1 MRQLLFRVSNQELD
15 APIDSRRNTCL
26 HIAAH
31 NGNAEIVH
39 LLLRRGASREILND
53 QGQTAE
59 QVAKANDTIQVLF
72 KASIRPSSSVLTN
85 SAQGS
90 HFVAATPDIELW
102 LDTYEYA
109 HRISTQNREYLKR
122 WLIRIPYTKLINEL
136 EEGYINQLLNMPP
149 TFSDNLKQ
157 YMHLA
162 RIEQS
167 PLPLI
172 VAFTEEQ
179 CFSQRL
185 NADLA
190 LLGSD
195 FRFQSSH
202 VKQRAREN
210 ISSHRDNEAPKGA
223 GQYIYAAI
231 IMNHPV
237 LEQYY
242 CTGQTFRGM
251 NITGKD
257 LGSYVVGSIVLT
269 RSFLSTSKRRD
280 VAEMFLNFNDPMVH
294 SPVLCIYN
302 VKNLSSSLDIESIS
316 KFKDEKEA
324 IIVPFTAFRI
334 IKLQE
339 HVNAMFHTDQ
349 YLCEIELEEC
359 EQQSEW
365 LI

>member
-1 MRQLLFRVSNQELD
+1 VSNQELD
-15 APIDSRRNTCL
+15 APIDSRGNTCL
-26 HIAAH
+26 HIAVH
-31 NGNAEIVH
+31 NGYAEIVH
-39 LLLRRGASREILND
+39 LLLRSGASREILND

-59 QVAKANDTIQVLF
+59 REAKANDTIQALF
-72 KASIRPSSSVLTN
+72 KASIRPPSSVQTN
-85 SAQGS
+85 SAPGS

-109 HRISTQNREYLKR
+109 HRISAQNREYLKR
-122 WLIRIPYTKLINEL
+122 WLIKIPYTKLINEL
-136 EEGYINQLLNMPP
+136 EHGYINQLINMPA

-162 RIEQS
+162 RIQQS

-172 VAFTEEQ
+172 FAYTEEQ
-179 CFSQRL
+179 CFSHRL
-185 NADLA
+185 NTDLA

-202 VKQRAREN
+202 AKQQSREN

-231 IMNHPV
+231 IMNHPL

-242 CTGQTFRGM
+242 YTGRTFRGM
-251 NITGKD
+251 NITKND
-257 LGSYVVGSIVLT
+257 LDSYTVGNIILT
-269 RSFLSTSKRRD
+269 RSFLSTSKKRD
-280 VAEMFLNFNDPMVH
+280 VAEIFLNFNDPIAD
-294 SPVLCIYN
+294 SCVLCIYN
-302 VKNLSSSLDIESIS
+302 VKNLSSGLGIESIS
-316 KFKDEKEA
+316 KFKNEEEV
-324 IIVPFTAFRI
+324 IIVPYTAFRI
-334 IKLQE
+334 IGVQE
-339 HVNAMFHTDQ
+339 HVSAMFHTDQ

-359 EQQSEW
+359 EQQPEW